1 MDETNNVIEETQT
14 SVETTTQ
21 TPAPQV
27 PQTDPELVKKNQE
40 LFARAK
46 KAEEELK
53 ELKTGSNTGFDS
65 AGLKK
70 EIEERVNLRLAG
82 HSPEEIEEIESYAK
96 GKGIT
101 LSEAAQSPFIKKAVD
116 GLRAEKKSVENTPA
130 PSAKIKVFN
139 GKPVDE
145 IFKSGS
151 AEEKQAAFQARIKG
165 GVKSNE

>member
-1 MDETNNVIEETQT
+1 MDENIIVPGDTQT
-14 SVETTTQ
+14 PAEPTVQ

-27 PQTDPELVKKNQE
+27 PQTDPELVRKNQE

-53 ELKTGSNTGFDS
+53 ELKAGSNAGIDS

-70 EIEERVNLRLAG
+70 EIEERVNLRLSG

-116 GLRAEKKSVENTPA
+116 GLRADKKSVENTPA
-130 PSAKIKVFN
+130 PSAKIRVFN

-165 GVKSNE
+165 GVKNNE